1 MARETILWR
10 LNFAIGDPFPVTNY
24 FSKVC
29 ENQVD
34 QPMPIVSKKDTSK
47 DIYPVTKA
55 YIKGSMTLLWVFN
68 IRRVDNF
75 VQFELVSFARR
86 NKNEVLVTLLKLDK
100 V

>member
-1 MARETILWR
+1 
-10 LNFAIGDPFPVTNY
+10 
-24 FSKVC
+24 
-29 ENQVD
+29 
-34 QPMPIVSKKDTSK
+34 MPIVSKKDTSK
-47 DIYPVTKA
+47 DIYPVTKT